1 VTRPALD
8 EMNCAIAR
16 TLDVIGDRW
25 TGLILRDVSLGITR
39 FDAIQRD
46 LGISRRVLSE
56 RLAGMVEHGVLQRV
70 PYQEAPTRYDYF
82 PTEKGA
88 DLGLVLL
95 AMQSWGNRWL
105 FDDEA
110 IPLLLRHEPCG
121 HEVSPVLACPECG
134 EELRAQ
140 DVVPVAGP
148 GDLDGELPA
157 ALARWN
163 ELRLV
168 DPAPVSSDE

>member
-1 VTRPALD
+1 MTRPQLD

-56 RLAGMVEHGVLQRV
+56 RLAAMVEHGILQRV
-70 PYQEAPTRYDYF
+70 AYQTGPARYDYF

-95 AMQSWGNRWL
+95 AMQAWGNRWL
-105 FDDEA
+105 FEDEEV
-110 IPLLLRHEPCG
+110 PLLLRHAPCG
-121 HEVSPVLACPECG
+121 NEVSPLIACPECG
-134 EELRAQ
+134 EELRPQ
-140 DVVPVAGP
+140 DIVPVPGP
-148 GDLDGELPA
+148 GGLDDSAELTA
-157 ALARWN
+157 ALERWT
-163 ELRLV
+163 
-168 DPAPVSSDE
+168 PPPSD

>member
-1 VTRPALD
+1 MARPSFE

-56 RLAGMVEHGVLQRV
+56 RLASLVDHGVLQRV
-70 PYQEAPTRYDYF
+70 PYQQSPTRYDYF
-82 PTEKGA
+82 LTEKGA

-95 AMQSWGNRWL
+95 AMQAWGNRWL
-105 FDDEA
+105 FDADSV
-110 IPLLLRHEPCG
+110 PLLLRHVACG
-121 HEVSPVLACPECG
+121 AEVTPAMACPECG
-134 EELRAQ
+134 DQLRPQ
-140 DVVPVAGP
+140 DTIPVAGP
-148 GDLDGELPA
+148 GDLDGPEVRA
-157 ALARWN
+157 AVARW
-163 ELRLV
+163 
-168 DPAPVSSDE
+168 AAAGSDGP